1 MMKLLPV
8 KIRLLW
14 TIKYLKVANFV
25 INWLAFLMPRSDIVM
40 DYLLEIV
47 HCSRFKS
54 PRIKL
59 LWLLN
64 AVSFLSKAA
73 SL

>member
-1 MMKLLPV
+1 MKFLLV
-8 KIRLLW
+8 KITLLW

-25 INWLAFLMPRSDIVM
+25 INWLACLMPRSDIKM

-47 HCSRFKS
+47 HCSRFKLLS
-54 PRIKL
+54 IRL
-59 LWLLN
+59 LWSLN
-64 AVSFLSKAA
+64 AVSFLNKAA

>member
-1 MMKLLPV
+1 MKFLLV
-8 KIRLLW
+8 KITLLW

-25 INWLAFLMPRSDIVM
+25 INWLACLMPRSDIEM

-54 PRIKL
+54 PRIRL

-64 AVSFLSKAA
+64 AVSFLNKAA

>member
-1 MMKLLPV
+1 MKFLLV
-8 KIRLLW
+8 KITLLW

-25 INWLAFLMPRSDIVM
+25 INWLACLMPRSYIEM

-54 PRIKL
+54 PKIRL

-64 AVSFLSKAA
+64 AVSFLNKAA